1 MKTLFL
7 CRHAKSSWEY
17 PELSDFERP
26 LNARGHRDAEFMAKV
41 LAQQRLRPDLMVASP
56 AARALT
62 TARMIAAG
70 IGYPLHDLMI
80 TERLYD
86 ATSGEIL
93 QVATTLP
100 ETVSVAMLFGH
111 NPGMTLLA
119 NQLGAPQIE
128 NIPTC
133 GIVRLESTVE
143 QWSQLAAATVRFVA
157 FEFPKKYLA

>member
-41 LAQQRLRPDLMVASP
+41 LAQQSLRPDTIATSP
-56 AARALT
+56 AARAIT
-62 TARMIAAG
+62 TARILAGG
-70 IGYPLHDLMI
+70 IGYPLEGLLV

-86 ATSGEIL
+86 ASSREIL
-93 QVATTLP
+93 NVAATLP
-100 ETVSVAMLFGH
+100 ESASAAMLFGH
-111 NPGMTLLA
+111 NPGMTMLA

-133 GIVRLESTVE
+133 GIVRLESTAE
-143 QWSQLAAATVRFVA
+143 RWDQLSNANTRLVA